1 MRFGGEKSKM
11 PLLSEMGEID
21 YLRDFGASNHD
32 EPRTKNDERDE
43 IFPTSPNSAKTG
55 LFGKIP
61 NFPIN
66 HNLTPY

>member
-1 MRFGGEKSKM
+1 MRVGGEKSKM
-11 PLLSEMGEID
+11 PLLSEMRENQ
-21 YLRDFGASNHD
+21 LFEDFGASNHD
-32 EPRTKNDERDE
+32 EPRTKDDERDE
-43 IFPTSPNSAKTG
+43 IFPTSPNSAKTE